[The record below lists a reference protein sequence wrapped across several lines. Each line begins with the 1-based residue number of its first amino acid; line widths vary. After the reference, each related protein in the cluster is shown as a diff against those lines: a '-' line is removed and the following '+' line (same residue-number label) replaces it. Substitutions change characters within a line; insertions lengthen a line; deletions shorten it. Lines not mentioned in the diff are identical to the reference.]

1 MEICSMQTGL
11 TSGGVGTVGGAI
23 CPVIG
28 SGVGG
33 APPAPR
39 PGSGAVLP
47 PGPAPCGPPYGD
59 GGCAGGV
66 GHSGGESPVRFP
78 AAIRAICCVIG
89 GWGGVP
95 DGPLD
100 APGGVEDPLGDWAVW
115 AYPPGIMLW
124 WGGIGGIPC
133 GCPCGGGPDIGSGM
147 PGETIE
153 SSIGLFASKVKDISN
168 TFYDW
173 ESIVKWINHQCRR
186 HGIIEKTVIAKTF
199 QRRDIIVLKISEG
212 DDKPIVFI
220 VGGEDGKDWTSSA
233 VALNF
238 DRMWSKNRQDFF
250 PTVRCS
256 KSFVAI
262 GVNIAR
268 NWYFHDVKRTLHEEC
283 QGVYVGRKR
292 LSEEET
298 FGLSYA
304 LNTLAVNTMAF
315 INVKG
320 FGKFVTIPYAH
331 STPTNNH
338 DIVSDILTSAC
349 NRVQQKF
356 NVTYYITIA
365 VTWPIG
371 LRQN

>member
-1 MEICSMQTGL
+1 MNIKICL
-11 TSGGVGTVGGAI
+11 
-23 CPVIG
+23 
-28 SGVGG
+28 
-33 APPAPR
+33 
-39 PGSGAVLP
+39 
-47 PGPAPCGPPYGD
+47 
-59 GGCAGGV
+59 
-66 GHSGGESPVRFP
+66 
-78 AAIRAICCVIG
+78 CVIILLKICLISKCAIYSLFEVTAYNNRERRVLYDLYRKHYEFTFMNG
-89 GWGGVP
+89 ITNEAALPINIAVENNYTKVFEKRLKAYDIQYLYFPGKY
-95 DGPLD
+95 LD
-100 APGGVEDPLGDWAVW
+100 L
-115 AYPPGIMLW
+115 
-124 WGGIGGIPC
+124 
-133 GCPCGGGPDIGSGM
+133 
-147 PGETIE
+147 ETNE

-186 HGIIEKTVIAKTF
+186 HAIIEKTVIAKTF

-238 DRMWSKNRQDFF
+238 VKYILANHEKHGSLLQYFNFYIVPVLNPDGFVYSRNSDRMWSKNRQDFF

-338 DIVSDILTSAC
+338 DIV
-349 NRVQQKF
+349 
-356 NVTYYITIA
+356 ITTV